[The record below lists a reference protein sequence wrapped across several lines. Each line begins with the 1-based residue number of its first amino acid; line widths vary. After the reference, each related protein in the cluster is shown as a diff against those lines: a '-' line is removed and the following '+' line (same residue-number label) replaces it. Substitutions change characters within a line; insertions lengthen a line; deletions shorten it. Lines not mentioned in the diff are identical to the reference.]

1 MNEITNKFL
10 LAGGKLTPDRHFEL
24 SYSACWRFTK
34 NKEQKHKSKKTWDSK
49 NIYKI
54 ELGKACF

>member
-10 LAGGKLTPDRHFEL
+10 LAGGKLTPERHLEL

-34 NKEQKHKSKKTWDSK
+34 NKKQKH
-49 NIYKI
+49 
-54 ELGKACF
+54 